1 MPSFVHTAESGG
13 HNKPMR
19 KRANGKFQERIKQ
32 DHSNVTDKETAFT
45 TEGEAQTN
53 RMCWAATPAPPRIM
67 RLRCRMRTICKCRG

>member
-45 TEGEAQTN
+45 TAIKSDVLGSYTGTAEDYEAPVQD
-53 RMCWAATPAPPRIM
+53 ADD
-67 RLRCRMRTICKCRG
+67 L

>member
-32 DHSNVTDKETAFT
+32 DHSNVTEK
-45 TEGEAQTN
+45 N
-53 RMCWAATPAPPRIM
+53 IIM
-67 RLRCRMRTICKCRG
+67 RLKIHVRMKFAKRIPVPISTD

>member
-45 TEGEAQTN
+45 TEGIH
-53 RMCWAATPAPPRIM
+53 R
-67 RLRCRMRTICKCRG
+67 

>member
-45 TEGEAQTN
+45 TGTAEDYEAPVQD
-53 RMCWAATPAPPRIM
+53 ADD
-67 RLRCRMRTICKCRG
+67 L

>member
-1 MPSFVHTAESGG
+1 MPGFVHTAESGG

-45 TEGEAQTN
+45 TEGRGAIKSDVLGSYTGTAEDYEAPVQD
-53 RMCWAATPAPPRIM
+53 ADD
-67 RLRCRMRTICKCRG
+67 L